1 MANLVHWGFKRRN
14 KPECWTKVFLNL
26 GTISEVHLRGLFVVR
41 LACDRSCLIK
51 VGDRSIR
58 DRR

>member
-41 LACDRSCLIK
+41 LACDLVFLKVRSNEAF
-51 VGDRSIR
+51 R
-58 DRR
+58 